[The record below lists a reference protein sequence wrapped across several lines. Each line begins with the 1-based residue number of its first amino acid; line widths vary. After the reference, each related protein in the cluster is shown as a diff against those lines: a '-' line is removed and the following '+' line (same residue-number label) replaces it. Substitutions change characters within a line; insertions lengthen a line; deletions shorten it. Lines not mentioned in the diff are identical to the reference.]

1 MNHLFCPQS
10 IVLFTVGA
18 FHSLRNSANYV
29 WGVNGTLIQFRA
41 FYRKISGR
49 SGTLNSY
56 KGVPFSLWKFY
67 LHCKWK
73 RSVLALK
80 LGPLRWV
87 KYCDLTLLIRASTVQ
102 IPRADLDPRG
112 REQPLMVLFWLKLW
126 LNGCRKGWMR
136 LWPETDLLYF
146 QCTASFVEDSPVLG
160 YSWRHLWRY
169 L

>member
-1 MNHLFCPQS
+1 MF
-10 IVLFTVGA
+10 G
-18 FHSLRNSANYV
+18 V
-29 WGVNGTLIQFRA
+29 WMERLYNFGLSTGK
-41 FYRKISGR
+41 YPGR

-80 LGPLRWV
+80 FGPLRWV

-102 IPRADLDPRG
+102 IPRSDLDPRG

-136 LWPETDLLYF
+136 LWPAGWIDTGWNR
-146 QCTASFVEDSPVLG
+146 SFIFSVYREFCRGFTSSRLFMATSVTLSIILAKKG
-160 YSWRHLWRY
+160 NKSNHS
-169 L
+169 

>member
-1 MNHLFCPQS
+1 MS
-10 IVLFTVGA
+10 G
-18 FHSLRNSANYV
+18 V
-29 WGVNGTLIQFRA
+29 WMERLHNF
-41 FYRKISGR
+41 GR
-49 SGTLNSY
+49 STGKFQFY

-136 LWPETDLLYF
+136 LWPAGWIDTFGLNQIFYIFSVLRVLTRIHHARLF
-146 QCTASFVEDSPVLG
+146 TATSVPLSIILAKEGNKSN
-160 YSWRHLWRY
+160 
-169 L
+169 